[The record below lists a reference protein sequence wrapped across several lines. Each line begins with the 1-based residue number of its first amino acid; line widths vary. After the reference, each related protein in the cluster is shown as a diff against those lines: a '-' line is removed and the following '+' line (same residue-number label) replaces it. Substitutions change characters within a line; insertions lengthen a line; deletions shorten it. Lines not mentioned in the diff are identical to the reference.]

1 MKKVS
6 LFVRA
11 MGLALLAATGASAQ
25 YNPKASYEGP
35 AKLNTW
41 SVSVMGGPTQFFGD
55 LREYDFY
62 PVSKTGFDSYN
73 ERKSAFFG
81 VAVGKQLS
89 HLFGLQLDA
98 QFGNLVGMKRRLYYS
113 YFRSNFIQ
121 TDLTGSVNLKS
132 LLFGINKMKR
142 WKIDAYTGLGV
153 VFFKSTAY
161 ELGTGRVRRWTKTNN
176 GDGILREAKYEKDW
190 AIPVGLAVNYEVSA
204 RFDVGLDFRMTNVNT
219 DRLDATIGGN
229 SSSYFDGFGTRGQ
242 FDNAF
247 ERKGESNLDKLGYVA
262 VAVTYKLGK
271 NAIKVQKV
279 NGKYEYDTTK
289 GTYHL
294 RWTDP
299 RNLIK
304 PPVIL
309 TLEQIDSVAKAN
321 RPKDIDPRLLMD
333 TDNDGVSDYFDRQP
347 NTPAGSIVSGAGEAI
362 DFDKYVSAALPGIAC
377 AEILTNVAFDTDK
390 NIIKPQY
397 YDMLNKVVELLNKT
411 QCRLQLSGHAD
422 RRASDRY
429 NIALSRRRVEAV
441 KNYLVKQG
449 LNDAN
454 RIIIDYFGSFKPIGD
469 NSRAGLTK
477 NRRVELRLV
486 P

>member
-1 MKKVS
+1 MKKLS
-6 LFVRA
+6 LFVTA
-11 MGLALLAATGASAQ
+11 MGVGLLASLPAAAQ

-41 SVSVMGGPTQFFGD
+41 SISVHGGPTQFFGD

-62 PVSKTGFDSYN
+62 PVGVTNIDSYS
-73 ERKSAFFG
+73 ERRSGFG
-81 VAVGKQLS
+81 GITIGKQLS
-89 HLFGLQLDA
+89 HLFGLQLGGS
-98 QFGNLVGMKRRLYYS
+98 FGNLVGMKRRQYFS

-121 TDLTGSVNLKS
+121 GDLTGSVNVKS
-132 LLFGINKMKR
+132 LLFGSRKMKH
-142 WKIDAYTGLGV
+142 WKIDAYTGFGLIGYR
-153 VFFKSTAY
+153 STAY
-161 ELGTGRVRRWTKTNN
+161 ELGTGRVRRYTGNP
-176 GDGILREAKYEKDW
+176 GDGVVREASRRSDWVIPIGLGVHYELS
-190 AIPVGLAVNYEVSA
+190 P
-204 RFDVGLDFRMTNVNT
+204 RFDLGLDFRINHVNT
-219 DRLDATIGGN
+219 EQLDATIGGDPASAFDLIGSRGSLTNTLARQGN
-229 SSSYFDGFGTRGQ
+229 S
-242 FDNAF
+242 N
-247 ERKGESNLDKLGYVA
+247 KDKYGYGA
-262 VAVTYKLGK
+262 VMLTYKLGK
-271 NAIKVQKV
+271 RAIRVEKV

-289 GTYHL
+289 GVYHL

-299 RNLIK
+299 RDLIK

-321 RPKDIDPRLLMD
+321 RPKDIDPRLLTD

-377 AEILTNVAFDTDK
+377 AEIFTNVQFDTDK

-397 YDMLNKVVELLNKT
+397 YDMLNKVVELMNKT

-429 NIALSRRRVEAV
+429 NIALSRRRVDAV
-441 KNYLVKQG
+441 RNYLVKAG
-449 LNDAN
+449 LNDPN
-454 RIIIDYFGSFKPIGD
+454 RIVIDYFGSFKPIGD
-469 NSRAGLTK
+469 SGMRAGLAK

>member
-6 LFVRA
+6 LSVTA
-11 MGLALLAATGASAQ
+11 LGLCLLASLGANAQ

-41 SVSVMGGPTQFFGD
+41 SVSVMGGPTQFYGD

-62 PVSKTGFDSYN
+62 PVGVTNSDSYS
-73 ERKSAFFG
+73 ERNSFFVG
-81 VAVGKQLS
+81 AALGKQLS
-89 HLFGLQLDA
+89 HLFGAQLGVSA
-98 QFGNLVGMKRRLYYS
+98 GNLVGMKRRQYFS
-113 YFRSNFIQ
+113 YFEANFVQ
-121 TDLTGSVNLKS
+121 TDLTGSLNLKS
-132 LLFGINKMKR
+132 LFFGYNKMKR
-142 WKIDAYTGLGV
+142 WKIDAYTGVGV
-153 VFFKSTAY
+153 TFFKSTAY
-161 ELGTGRVRRWTKTNN
+161 ELGTGRVRRYTKVNG
-176 GDGILREAKYEKDW
+176 GDGIVREARWEKDW
-190 AIPVGLAVNYEVSA
+190 TIPLGLAVHYELSP
-204 RFDVGLDFRMTNVNT
+204 RFDLGLDFRVNHVNT
-219 DRLDATIGGN
+219 ERLDATIGGDN
-229 SSSYFDGFGTRGQ
+229 SSVFDGVGTRGA
-242 FDNAF
+242 FDNTPVRRGATA
-247 ERKGESNLDKLGYVA
+247 RDKYGYGA
-262 VAVTYKLGK
+262 IMLTYKLGPR
-271 NAIKVQKV
+271 AIRVEKV

-289 GTYHL
+289 GVYHL

-299 RNLIK
+299 RSLIK

-321 RPKDIDPRLLMD
+321 RPKDIDPRLLTD

-362 DFDKYVSAALPGIAC
+362 DFDKYVSAALPGVAC
-377 AEILTNVAFDTDK
+377 AEIFGNVQFDTDK

-397 YDMLNKVVELLNKT
+397 YDVLNKVVELMNKT

-441 KNYLVKQG
+441 RNYLIKAG
-449 LNDAN
+449 LNDPN
-454 RIIIDYFGSFKPIGD
+454 RIVTDYFGSFKPIGD
-469 NSRAGLTK
+469 NSRPGLQK

>member
-6 LFVRA
+6 LFVKA
-11 MGLALLAATGASAQ
+11 AGLALLATTGAQAQ

-41 SVSVMGGPTQFFGD
+41 SVSIHGGPTQFFGD

-62 PVSKTGFDSYN
+62 PVGKTNLDSYN
-73 ERKSAFFG
+73 ERRSAFLG
-81 VAVGKQLS
+81 LAVGKQLS
-89 HLFGLQLDA
+89 HLFGLQLGGS
-98 QFGNLVGMKRRLYYS
+98 FGNLVGMKRRIYYS

-121 TDLTGSVNLKS
+121 GDLTASVNLKS

-142 WKIDAYTGLGV
+142 WKMDAYGGLGIMA
-153 VFFKSTAY
+153 FKSTAF
-161 ELGTGRVRRWTKTNN
+161 ELGTGRVRRYTGGNL
-176 GDGILREAKYEKDW
+176 GDGVVREAEYESNW
-190 AIPVGLAVNYEVSA
+190 SIPIGFAVHYELSP
-204 RFDVGLDFRMTNVNT
+204 RFDLGLDFRINHVNT
-219 DRLDATIGGN
+219 EHLDATIGGDN
-229 SSSYFDGFGTRGQ
+229 SSVF
-242 FDNAF
+242 
-247 ERKGESNLDKLGYVA
+247 NLDGARGAFNNVLARRGNSALDKYGYGA
-262 VAVTYKLGK
+262 FMLTYKLGK
-271 NAIKVQKV
+271 RAIRVQKV
-279 NGKYEYDTTK
+279 NGKYEYDTTQ

-321 RPKDIDPRLLMD
+321 RPKDIDPRLLTD
-333 TDNDGVSDYFDRQP
+333 ADNDGVSDYFDRQP

-362 DFDKYVSAALPGIAC
+362 DFDKYVSAALPGVAC
-377 AEILTNVAFDTDK
+377 AEIFANVQFDTDK

-397 YDMLNKVVELLNKT
+397 YEMLNRVVELMNKT

-422 RRASDRY
+422 RRASDKY
-429 NIALSRRRVEAV
+429 NVALSRRRVEAV
-441 KNYLVKQG
+441 RNYLVKAG

-469 NSRAGLTK
+469 TSRPGLQK

>member
-6 LFVRA
+6 LFVKA
-11 MGLALLAATGASAQ
+11 MGLGLLASASAFAQ

-35 AKLNTW
+35 AKMNTW
-41 SVSVMGGPTQFFGD
+41 SVSIHGGPTQFFGD

-62 PVSKTGFDSYN
+62 PVGNTNSDSYS
-73 ERKSAFFG
+73 ERGTWFVGA
-81 VAVGKQLS
+81 AVGKQLS
-89 HLFGLQLDA
+89 HLFGLQLGA
-98 QFGNLVGMKRRLYYS
+98 NLGNLAGMKRRQYFS
-113 YFRSNFIQ
+113 YFRSNYQ
-121 TDLTGSVNLKS
+121 QVDLTGSVNLKS
-132 LLFGINKMKR
+132 LLFGPNKMKH
-142 WKIDAYTGLGV
+142 WKIDGYTGIGV
-153 VFFKSTAY
+153 LRFKSTAY
-161 ELGTGRVRRWTKTNN
+161 QLGSGRVQRFTKHNA
-176 GDGILREAKYEKDW
+176 GDGTVTPAGYEADWVIPIGAAIHYE
-190 AIPVGLAVNYEVSA
+190 ISP
-204 RFDVGLDFRMTNVNT
+204 RFDIGLDFRINHVNT
-219 DRLDATIGGN
+219 ERLDATIGGDN
-229 SSSYFDGFGTRGQ
+229 SSVYDQVGSRGS
-242 FDNAF
+242 FDNTLA
-247 ERKGESNLDKLGYVA
+247 RKGSSSLDKYGYGSFM
-262 VAVTYKLGK
+262 VTYKLGK
-271 NAIKVQKV
+271 NAIRVKKE

-321 RPKDIDPRLLMD
+321 RPKDIDPRLLLD
-333 TDNDGVSDYFDRQP
+333 SDNDGVSDYFDRQP

-377 AEILTNVAFDTDK
+377 AEIFANVQFDTDK

-397 YDMLNKVVELLNKT
+397 YEMLNKVVELLNKT

-441 KNYLVKQG
+441 RNYLVKAG

-454 RIIIDYFGSFKPIGD
+454 RIVIDAFGSFKPIGD
-469 NSRAGLTK
+469 TSRNGLQK